1 VVGRVAVKKQ
11 KRKGRYTP
19 EQLMAR
25 AELKKSE
32 DALKAGLKVLPSEE
46 ADEIIGEPG
55 PGYKELL
62 DATQDNFGLLY
73 AGLCQMGLRKSN
85 RAAETVGKGITMQ
98 LAMIHVAY
106 ALGVQKGEERGR
118 ETTTG

>member
-1 VVGRVAVKKQ
+1 MG
-11 KRKGRYTP
+11 KGRKRRGKLTP
-19 EQLMAR
+19 QQLMAR

-32 DALKAGLKVLPSEE
+32 DALKAGLKVLAQEE

-62 DATQDNFGLLY
+62 DATQANFGLLY

-98 LAMIHVAY
+98 LAMIHAAY
-106 ALGVQKGEERGR
+106 ALGVRKGEEGDVRSGA
-118 ETTTG
+118 GQS